1 MLGNLNNEI
10 LIKSYFMNNLF
21 NLGDLVDRT
30 ADPSKLALV
39 DLSRSG
45 EPREYT
51 HQNIDEMANQAIN
64 DSIAP
69 GMQIL
74 IAKSDVNK
82 LHYS

>member
-45 EPREYT
+45 EP
-51 HQNIDEMANQAIN
+51 N
-64 DSIAP
+64 
-69 GMQIL
+69 IL
-74 IAKSDVNK
+74 IKTLMK
-82 LHYS
+82 WQWL

>member
-1 MLGNLNNEI
+1 
-10 LIKSYFMNNLF
+10 MNNLF

-51 HQNIDEMANQAIN
+51 HQNIDEMAIKINEIAIKNNEIAIKTN
-64 DSIAP
+64 DVAIKT
-69 GMQIL
+69 MQ
-74 IAKSDVNK
+74 
-82 LHYS
+82 

>member
-39 DLSRSG
+39 DLSNSL
-45 EPREYT
+45 EVPS
-51 HQNIDEMANQAIN
+51 AITVC
-64 DSIAP
+64 SP
-69 GMQIL
+69 
-74 IAKSDVNK
+74 ST
-82 LHYS
+82 